1 VIELMNVNR
10 QLGYKTL
17 VAWALLFGLFL
28 GFGTDFV
35 LAVAGG

>member
-1 VIELMNVNR
+1 MNVNR

-17 VAWALLFGLFL
+17 VAWAMLLGLAL

-35 LAVAGG
+35 LEIAGG